1 METGTL
7 IVVMGLSISL
17 VCITQVIKRTFD
29 RMDWVEVQLNAFKDS
44 NAKDRIELN
53 KFYTEVMELLSDQHN
68 EMRDVLSR
76 LDSLENRIKED
87 EDDNHDDICGL
98 RSQLYGMDY
107 RINKNEADTYHHIK
121 DNTDHLERQI
131 NRLKDLHSN
140 LALIVADHNKILNQ
154 IHIETPNEVEEK
166 EENE

>member
-7 IVVMGLSISL
+7 IVVMGLCITL
-17 VCITQVIKRTFD
+17 ACITQVISRAFD
-29 RMDWVEVQLNAFKDS
+29 RMDWLEEKFSSLKDD
-44 NAKDRIELN
+44 NDKAHMEFN
-53 KFYTEVMELLSDQHN
+53 KFYTEVMGLLSDQHN

-87 EDDNHDDICGL
+87 EDDNYDDICGL
-98 RSQLYGMDY
+98 RSQLHGMDY
-107 RINKNEADTYHHIK
+107 RIMKNEADTYHIIK
-121 DNTDHLERQI
+121 DNEKYFDRQI